1 MYITL
6 FYVYNTVLRLCSSKE
21 ARGKFEVLDVTYY
34 DKKKFRKIADRLLF
48 ISMKILLRDPSASS
62 LYHNY

>member
-21 ARGKFEVLDVTYY
+21 ARGKFEVLDVIYY
-34 DKKKFRKIADRLLF
+34 DKKKFRK
-48 ISMKILLRDPSASS
+48 
-62 LYHNY
+62 